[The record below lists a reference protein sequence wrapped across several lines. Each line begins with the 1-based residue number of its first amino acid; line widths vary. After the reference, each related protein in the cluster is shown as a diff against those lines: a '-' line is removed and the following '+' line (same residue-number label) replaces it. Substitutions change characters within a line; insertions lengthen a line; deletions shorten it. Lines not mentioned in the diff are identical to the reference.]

1 MKILIIE
8 DDLHLQRQL
17 TKDLAAEN
25 YDTVATDNGE
35 EGLFLAQEFDFDL
48 AVIDIG
54 LPVMSGSDVVRL
66 LRSEK
71 NNLPILLLTARSS
84 WRDKVQGLKAG
95 ADDYLAKPFQLEEL
109 LARIEAMLRR
119 SGGYLNNDLER
130 GPIRLDTQTQELFVD
145 SQPLALTAFEHK
157 LLEYFMRSPMR
168 IFSKTTL
175 MEYLYEEGVER
186 DTNVLE
192 VMIGRLRRKLDPD
205 NSLKPIET
213 LRGRGYRF
221 TIKE

>member
-8 DDLHLQRQL
+8 DDLHLQAQL
-17 TKDLAAEN
+17 VKDLKAEN
-25 YDTVATDNGE
+25 YATVATDNGE

-54 LPVMSGSDVVRL
+54 LPGISGNDVVRL

-71 NNLPILLLTARSS
+71 NSLPILLLTARSS
-84 WRDKVQGLKAG
+84 WRDKVHGLKAG

-119 SGGYLNNDLER
+119 SGGYLNHDLER
-130 GPIRLDTQTQELFVD
+130 GPIRLDTQTQELFID
-145 SQPLALTAFEHK
+145 DQPLALTAFEHK
-157 LLEYFMRSPMR
+157 LLEYFMRHPMR
-168 IFSKTTL
+168 ILSKVTL
-175 MEYLYEEGVER
+175 MEYLYEEDLER
-186 DTNVLE
+186 DINILE
-192 VMIGRLRRKLDPD
+192 VMVGRLRRKLDPD

>member
-8 DDLHLQRQL
+8 DDLHLQAQL
-17 TKDLAAEN
+17 VKDLTVES

-35 EGLFLAQEFDFDL
+35 EGLFLAQEYDFDL

-54 LPVMSGSDVVRL
+54 LPGMSGNDVVRQ
-66 LRSEK
+66 LRLDRNS
-71 NNLPILLLTARSS
+71 LPILLLTARSS
-84 WRDKVQGLKAG
+84 WRDKVQGLKTG

-119 SGGYLNNDLER
+119 SGGYLNNNIER
-130 GPIRLDTQTQELFVD
+130 GPLRLDTQTQELFIND
-145 SQPLALTAFEHK
+145 QSLELTAFEHK
-157 LLEYFMRSPMR
+157 LLEHFMRNPMR
-168 IFSKTTL
+168 ILSKTAL
-175 MEYLYEEGVER
+175 MEYLYEEDLER

-192 VMIGRLRRKLDPD
+192 VMVGRLRRKLDPD
-205 NSLKPIET
+205 NTLKPFET

>member
-8 DDLHLQRQL
+8 DDLHQQRQL

>member
-8 DDLHLQRQL
+8 DDLHLQAQL
-17 TKDLAAEN
+17 EKDLSAEH
-25 YDTVATDNGE
+25 YSTVATDNGE
-35 EGLFLAQEFDFDL
+35 EGLFLAQEYDFDL

-54 LPVMSGSDVVRL
+54 LPGMSGSDVVKQ
-66 LRSEK
+66 LRFEK
-71 NNLPILLLTARSS
+71 NSLPILLLTARSS

-119 SGGYLNNDLER
+119 SGGYLNHDIER
-130 GPIRLDTQTQELFVD
+130 GPIRLDTQTQELFIHG
-145 SQPLALTAFEHK
+145 QPQDLTAFEHK
-157 LLEYFMRSPMR
+157 LLEYFMRNPMR
-168 IFSKTTL
+168 IFSKTSL
-175 MEYLYEEGVER
+175 MEYLYEEDLDR

-192 VMIGRLRRKLDPD
+192 VIIGRLRRKLDPQ

>member
-17 TKDLAAEN
+17 TKDLVAEN
-25 YDTVATDNGE
+25 YDAVATDNGE

-66 LRSEK
+66 LRLEK

-95 ADDYLAKPFQLEEL
+95 ADDYLSKPFQLEEL

-145 SQPLALTAFEHK
+145 SQPMALTAFEHK

-168 IFSKTTL
+168 IFSKATL

>member
-8 DDLHLQRQL
+8 DDLHLQAQL
-17 TKDLAAEN
+17 AKDLKAEH
-25 YDTVATDNGE
+25 YDTVSTDNGE
-35 EGLFLAQEFDFDL
+35 EGLFLAQEYDFDL

-54 LPVMSGSDVVRL
+54 LPGISGSDVVRL

-71 NNLPILLLTARSS
+71 NTLPILLLTARSS
-84 WRDKVQGLKAG
+84 WRDKVEGLKAG

-130 GPIRLDTQTQELFVD
+130 GPIRLDTQTQELFINE
-145 SQPLALTAFEHK
+145 QAMALTAFEHK
-157 LLEYFMRSPMR
+157 LLEHFMRHPMR

-175 MEYLYEEGVER
+175 MEYLYEEDLER
-186 DTNVLE
+186 DTNILE
-192 VMIGRLRRKLDPD
+192 VMIGRLRRKLDPE